1 MSFRYLRPIILILSI
16 SFFSCSNVATILVE
30 RELKVDL
37 EYAENLILQG
47 KYEAALSEFER
58 LEKRHPHT
66 PFFDKI
72 VFNIGFLYLHPD
84 NLKRDT
90 GRGINILEAMIKK
103 YPNSRHILK
112 ARTLIFYSKEN
123 IEQKTEIERL
133 KVEMERLKGEMEK
146 FKDIQIQLEKR
157 EKELKK

>member
-1 MSFRYLRPIILILSI
+1 MKFRYFGSLILVLSI
-16 SFFSCSNVATILVE
+16 VSFACSNVATILME

-37 EYAENLILQG
+37 EYAENLLLQG

-66 PFFDKI
+66 PFSDKI

-84 NLKRDT
+84 NPKRDIV
-90 GRGINILEAMIKK
+90 RGVNVLEAMIKK
-103 YPNSRHILK
+103 YPNSRHILN
-112 ARTLIFYSKEN
+112 ARMLVFYSKEN
-123 IEQKTEIERL
+123 IEQKIEI
-133 KVEMERLKGEMEK
+133 ERLKGEMEK
-146 FKDIQIQLEKR
+146 FKDMQIQLEKR